1 MLGVSQKH
9 ISGGAMSQV
18 YCIRRRRKGKHL
30 TYTDRQELENLVK
43 QNEKASK
50 NKKKTQRELA
60 FIMGISPATISRELK
75 RGLVTLRDSQWCDYD
90 SYSAD
95 VAQDDYDKKATHKG
109 PGLKIGKDHA
119 LAKHIEQKILKD
131 KYSPDAVIMEIS
143 TGKYQFDTTIST
155 RTLYNYIENGV
166 FLNLTNKDLPR
177 QGKTQKRRYRRVR
190 KAQRNV
196 GGKSIIQRPK
206 EADNR
211 LEYGH
216 WEMDCIESGKHKG
229 RSCLLVM
236 VERMTRETI
245 IFKLLSQKQEEVQ
258 KRIDRLERSMGR
270 KRFAK
275 KFKSITVDNGS
286 EFLNWPKL
294 EKSCLAQ
301 HKKRT
306 QIYYC
311 HPYSSWERGS
321 NEQINGHIRRFIP
334 KGSDISK
341 YTNKRIK
348 EIERWLNSYPRR
360 ILDGMSA
367 KDAIKQ
373 LELTA

>member
-18 YCIRRRRKGKHL
+18 YCIRRRRKRKHL

-166 FLNLTNKDLPR
+166 FLNLT
-177 QGKTQKRRYRRVR
+177 
-190 KAQRNV
+190 
-196 GGKSIIQRPK
+196 
-206 EADNR
+206 
-211 LEYGH
+211 
-216 WEMDCIESGKHKG
+216 
-229 RSCLLVM
+229 
-236 VERMTRETI
+236 
-245 IFKLLSQKQEEVQ
+245 LSQ
-258 KRIDRLERSMGR
+258 
-270 KRFAK
+270 
-275 KFKSITVDNGS
+275 SIQNH
-286 EFLNWPKL
+286 L
-294 EKSCLAQ
+294 
-301 HKKRT
+301 HKDT
-306 QIYYC
+306 FIVYFIIY
-311 HPYSSWERGS
+311 
-321 NEQINGHIRRFIP
+321 
-334 KGSDISK
+334 
-341 YTNKRIK
+341 
-348 EIERWLNSYPRR
+348 
-360 ILDGMSA
+360 
-367 KDAIKQ
+367 
-373 LELTA
+373 

>member
-1 MLGVSQKH
+1 M
-9 ISGGAMSQV
+9 
-18 YCIRRRRKGKHL
+18 
-30 TYTDRQELENLVK
+30 VK